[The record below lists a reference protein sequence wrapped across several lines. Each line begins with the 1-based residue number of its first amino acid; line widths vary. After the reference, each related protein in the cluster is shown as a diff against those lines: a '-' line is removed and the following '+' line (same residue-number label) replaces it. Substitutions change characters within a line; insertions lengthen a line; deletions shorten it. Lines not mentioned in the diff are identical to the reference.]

1 MYCARSSSIWAE
13 PSSATD
19 RSPWPACRCWQRQPS
34 GWGSTE
40 ESRAS
45 VAPSSKPR
53 ASSTSATCRVP
64 TTCRDLFVDTAARL
78 REALGR
84 DVSEDFDAW
93 FYEAQRAVM
102 IREMVLREDC
112 LETLGALRER
122 GLRLVLVSN
131 IDDDFLEPMLDNLG
145 LRAHLDYWISSEAAR
160 SCKPDARIFRQA
172 LARAGCEPGE
182 ALFVGD
188 SRIHD
193 IQGARAV
200 GIPAVLIAEEG
211 GVSHL
216 DDESFDAEPDH
227 VIRTLPELVGIVD
240 ASRQRPMP
248 ELRLHSIAISVCT
261 QPT

>member
-1 MYCARSSSIWAE
+1 MDGLRAVFFDLGGTLFSNRQIPVACMPVLAEAALRLRLDGGVASIARAFVD
-13 PSSATD
+13 AT
-19 RSPWPACRCWQRQPS
+19 RFINERYL
-34 GWGSTE
+34 
-40 ESRAS
+40 SR
-45 VAPSSKPR
+45 PYYLH
-53 ASSTSATCRVP
+53 
-64 TTCRDLFVDTAARL
+64 RDLFVDTAARL
-78 REALGR
+78 RETLGR
-84 DVSEDFDAW
+84 DVAEDFDTW
-93 FYEAQRAVM
+93 FYEAQRAV
-102 IREMVLREDC
+102 IVREMVLREDC

-145 LRAHLDYWISSEAAR
+145 LRAHLDDWISSEAAR
-160 SCKPDARIFRQA
+160 SCKPDPGIFRQA
-172 LARAGCEPGE
+172 LARAGCEPDE

-227 VIRTLPELVGIVD
+227 RIRTLPELIGIVD
-240 ASRQRPMP
+240 AS
-248 ELRLHSIAISVCT
+248 C
-261 QPT
+261 

>member
-1 MYCARSSSIWAE
+1 MDALRAVFFDLGGTLFSNRQIPVACMPVLAEAADRLRVDGGLASLAPAFVEATRSINARYL
-13 PSSATD
+13 
-19 RSPWPACRCWQRQPS
+19 
-34 GWGSTE
+34 
-40 ESRAS
+40 SR
-45 VAPSSKPR
+45 PYYLH
-53 ASSTSATCRVP
+53 
-64 TTCRDLFVDTAARL
+64 RDLFVDTAARL
-78 REALGR
+78 RRALGR
-84 DVSEDFDAW
+84 DASEEFDAW
-93 FYEAQRAVM
+93 FYEAQRAVLV
-102 IREMVLREDC
+102 REMVLREDC
-112 LETLGALRER
+112 LRTLSVLRER

-145 LRAHLDYWISSEAAR
+145 LRAHLDDWISSEAAR

-216 DDESFDAEPDH
+216 DDESFDAQPDH
-227 VIRTLPELVGIVD
+227 VIQTLSELVALVD
-240 ASRQRPMP
+240 SSR
-248 ELRLHSIAISVCT
+248 
-261 QPT
+261 